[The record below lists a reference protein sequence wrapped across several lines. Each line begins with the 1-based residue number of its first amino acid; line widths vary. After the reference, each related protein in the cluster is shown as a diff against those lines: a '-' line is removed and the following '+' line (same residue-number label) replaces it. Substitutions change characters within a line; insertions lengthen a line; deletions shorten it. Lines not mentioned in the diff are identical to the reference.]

1 MSSSES
7 TRLEFS
13 TSLYRLD
20 AIQSAIAAFEA
31 CAQFSVMP
39 AATEEEQNF
48 IQIVISDIHPSLE
61 DVLVDT
67 FCNHVLFET
76 IVLERRE
83 QGGML

>member
-1 MSSSES
+1 MSSGES
-7 TRLEFS
+7 IRLEFS

-20 AIQSAIAAFEA
+20 AIQSAITAFEA
-31 CAQFSVMP
+31 CAQFSVLA

-48 IQIVISDIHPSLE
+48 IQILISEIHPSLE

-76 IVLERRE
+76 IVQERRE

>member
-31 CAQFSVMP
+31 CAQFSLMP
-39 AATEEEQNF
+39 AATEEEQNLH
-48 IQIVISDIHPSLE
+48 SDCHLGYSSQLGGCAGRYILQY
-61 DVLVDT
+61 
-67 FCNHVLFET
+67 VLFET